1 MRSISFLFMIKFNN
15 VCKFG
20 FKIMVKF
27 NMKKLWNTLARFAI
41 FQPISM
47 KYIIYLKTFM
57 NITFINWRIY
67 PMKKIQSF
75 VFNLN
80 IDLCSLFE
88 DVLKSQEETLFYFL
102 N

>member
-1 MRSISFLFMIKFNN
+1 
-15 VCKFG
+15 
-20 FKIMVKF
+20 
-27 NMKKLWNTLARFAI
+27 
-41 FQPISM
+41 
-47 KYIIYLKTFM
+47 M

-88 DVLKSQEETLFYFL
+88 DVLKSQEETLIYFL